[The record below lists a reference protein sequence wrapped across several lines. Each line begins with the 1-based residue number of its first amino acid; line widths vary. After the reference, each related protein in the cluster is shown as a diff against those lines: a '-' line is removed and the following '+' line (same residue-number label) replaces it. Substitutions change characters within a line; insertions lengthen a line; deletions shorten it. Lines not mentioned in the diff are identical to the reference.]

1 MLKQLVELAADL
13 GGRVAVR
20 REIVLVFI
28 LQRRV
33 VKLGEG
39 VVLQGE
45 FQRDLLAAVLHVA
58 AAINAVRIGLGLGQL
73 RRIDDLVGV
82 AVQPV
87 PEGGNQ
93 LAGLHRRRR
102 HRVEILHDVIRRIEV
117 VDGGNAL
124 ADEII
129 GELAV
134 LAEDGLLRVA
144 RVLAHVIA
152 ILVFH
157 AAIHQRIEFS
167 ILEFELNGNLL
178 NAAVIVKPTINAVR
192 VFLRGGG
199 QSQGDEQNH
208 QCRYTF
214 HVRSS
219 R

>member
-1 MLKQLVELAADL
+1 M
-13 GGRVAVR
+13 
-20 REIVLVFI
+20 
-28 LQRRV
+28 
-33 VKLGEG
+33 
-39 VVLQGE
+39 
-45 FQRDLLAAVLHVA
+45 
-58 AAINAVRIGLGLGQL
+58 
-73 RRIDDLVGV
+73 

-178 NAAVIVKPTINAVR
+178 DAAVIVKPAINAVR

-208 QCRYTF
+208 QCRYAF